1 MTVEVTIHSRDELR
15 RSKLARDPRFAE
27 HLQLPLHADD
37 GNTSYVVA
45 WMNGL
50 PVGHLNMRWQGSNS
64 PQVRAHMAAS
74 PELSQLSV
82 WPGDL
87 RSRGIGTSLIRAA
100 HTAARGR
107 GFRCVGLGVE
117 LSNVRARSLYERLG
131 YTDWGHGPY
140 RDQWIDELDDGRTVV
155 HEESC
160 IYLVKH
166 LTA

>member
-1 MTVEVTIHSRDELR
+1 MTVEVTIHGRDELQ
-15 RSKLARDPRFAE
+15 RSTLARDPRFAE
-27 HLQLPLHADD
+27 HLELPLQADD

-45 WMNGL
+45 WMTGL
-50 PVGHLNMRWQGSNS
+50 PVGHLNLRWQGSDN
-64 PQVRAHMAAS
+64 PQVHTHMTNS

-82 WPGDL
+82 WPADL

-100 HTAARGR
+100 HTAVSGR

-131 YTDWGHGPY
+131 YTDWGRGPY
-140 RDQWIDELDDGRTVV
+140 REQWIEELDDGRTVV
-155 HEESC
+155 HEEPC